1 MMIPENAGG
10 KPVAKQSIEILVG
23 SEPIPQ
29 RYAAATIIAGIKNK
43 RKKVFQITY
52 LSIENLTV
60 DNAKP
65 AAKTATPAL
74 ALAIKSKVGAYEV
87 GILIPIK
94 TKITARS
101 GAAATGF
108 LTASMIDFNVG
119 FIFLVSF
126 SPAWSSNSA

>member
-29 RYAAATIIAGIKNK
+29 RYAAATIIAGVKNK

-60 DNAKP
+60 DN
-65 AAKTATPAL
+65 AKTATPAL